1 MISWRNLTEKARV
14 INNIVNTID
23 RKIAIID
30 LFIFKEIFVV
40 RLEHQAIKG
49 EHDWSVIFKPQSFH
63 FLLPESITPFLSKAM
78 LCYMVATA
86 ASSAVNR
93 THIKETIFLFSSGFG
108 AQRLSF
114 EL

>member
-78 LCYMVATA
+78 LRYMVATA

-93 THIKETIFLFSSGFG
+93 THIKEAIFFVFQWFWSTKTQF
-108 AQRLSF
+108 
-114 EL
+114 